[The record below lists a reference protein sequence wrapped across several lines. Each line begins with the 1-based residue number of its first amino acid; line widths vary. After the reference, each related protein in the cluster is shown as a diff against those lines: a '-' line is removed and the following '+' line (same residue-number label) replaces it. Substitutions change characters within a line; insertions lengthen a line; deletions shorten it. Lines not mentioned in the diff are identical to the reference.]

1 LTLEAFV
8 GAFAG
13 WVTEYNRRAHSELAG
28 QSPID
33 AFTADPTP
41 LRPVSVEEAR
51 ALLAA
56 RKDAKVRRFGIQ
68 HQKHNYVHPELH
80 ELVGEIVEIAFAP
93 HDQRS
98 VEVYWRGDWVCTA
111 APQETLTAEEQG
123 EVIHARKA
131 YAKELRARQRKA
143 VRAARTRIA
152 PLTATDPEPVETTSL
167 SERDADVTRAG
178 PAPAARTD
186 LLIRPGTSED
196 PLFITLGRRRRDGTY
211 THVGGRCHQEVL
223 ADILKRLGAAAEL
236 PRELR
241 HPHALRHTCATELL
255 RAGANVSDVRT
266 FLGHASVKTTSVYL
280 ASGDDR
286 QEHVVA
292 LRQRGRPTLDED
304 REAPVGGL

>member
-1 LTLEAFV
+1 VLDPDTPALGGAPERLRIDHGLEFCAEAVRAAALALGIEFSLATTYTPEEKGRIERLHLTCVQTFLSGLPHYTSGRRDQRRRLDDPRAPLTLEAFV

-68 HQKHNYVHPELH
+68 HDKHNYVHPELH

-111 APQETLTAEEQG
+111 VPQETLTAEEQG

-143 VRAARTRIA
+143 ARAARTRIA
-152 PLTATDPEPVETTSL
+152 PLTATDPEPVETTRL
-167 SERDADVTRAG
+167 SERNADVTRAG

-186 LLIRPGTSED
+186 LLIRPG
-196 PLFITLGRRRRDGTY
+196 P
-211 THVGGRCHQEVL
+211 
-223 ADILKRLGAAAEL
+223 
-236 PRELR
+236 PRAR
-241 HPHALRHTCATELL
+241 HR
-255 RAGANVSDVRT
+255 S
-266 FLGHASVKTTSVYL
+266 SV
-280 ASGDDR
+280 
-286 QEHVVA
+286 
-292 LRQRGRPTLDED
+292 
-304 REAPVGGL
+304 